1 VPITDSE
8 LLNCPACRVIGLA
21 GRTFTRGEVDFR
33 VCSSCGVLFREQMP
47 SEGELEAIYRVHY
60 SNEKIDGGR
69 TEQESGEYALNA
81 YFRFIMDEILPRDV
95 NVLDFGAGAGR
106 LVELFRSAGLKA
118 DGLEFSADARGHCSE
133 HRGIDLL
140 ADIGQIE
147 QKKYDFVTMIE
158 VIEHLPAIHEDL
170 QKIRDC
176 MRPGGMLLLTTP
188 NRMGLRARLEKGEW
202 QEARKKFHL
211 VLFDR
216 KSLEKVLLGA
226 GFSRVEWIRFS
237 PVQKSGVGFWIY
249 ARLCQLIG
257 LGGTLCAV
265 ARR

>member
-1 VPITDSE
+1 MPRTE
-8 LLNCPACRVIGLA
+8 AGLLNCPACRAASLA
-21 GRTFTRGEVDFR
+21 APAFNRGEVDFR
-33 VCSSCGVLFREQMP
+33 GCPNCGILFRQPMP
-47 SEGELEAIYRVHY
+47 STDELAAIYTRHY
-60 SNEKIDGGR
+60 SSENIDTGS

-81 YFRFIMDEILPRDV
+81 YFRFIMDEILPRSA

-106 LVELFRSAGLKA
+106 LVELYRSAGYLA
-118 DGLEFSADARGHCSE
+118 DGLEFSADARRHCSE
-133 HRGIDLL
+133 HRDIELL
-140 ADIGQIE
+140 ADIGQLE
-147 QKKYDFVTMIE
+147 KDKYDLITMIE

-170 QKIRDC
+170 QKVRGCI
-176 MRPGGMLLLTTP
+176 RPGGMLLVTTP

-216 KSLEKVLLGA
+216 KSLAKVLLGA